1 VGGYIKPECFAL
13 AAVLTHCKVFVEQT
27 QRYFR
32 MPLPSGHHIQFAR
45 ISALIAGRDSHSPID
60 DPGLLSFEIPLKTA
74 FSSRGAVGT
83 DAASASRV
91 SSPGLE
97 VVEGQVWNCFDRSQP
112 LGVNGGAE
120 DVEEVALRMARGPIA
135 LFPGVKWPHSMRADG
150 QHRHIVAVAFGDL
163 LLDLG

>member
-1 VGGYIKPECFAL
+1 
-13 AAVLTHCKVFVEQT
+13 
-27 QRYFR
+27 
-32 MPLPSGHHIQFAR
+32 MPLPSGDHIQFAR

-97 VVEGQVWNCFDRSQP
+97 VVEGQVWNCFDRVATTRCQRRSRRCRRGCSPHDPGAHSSFSRSKMAPLHASRWSAPSYCRGCVWRFVAGPRLTWRTQTFLPRSQ
-112 LGVNGGAE
+112 LAE
-120 DVEEVALRMARGPIA
+120 CNQQSTCRI
-135 LFPGVKWPHSMRADG
+135 RA
-150 QHRHIVAVAFGDL
+150 
-163 LLDLG
+163 